1 MMVLAQENATPKKV
15 AVYVAS
21 NEENVD
27 NTTKSIVGSEIV
39 RAIVKTKK
47 YQAVERTADFLK
59 QIGKEQG
66 YQRSGNVDD
75 GQISALGKQFGV
87 NFVCVADV
95 MPFGD
100 KIYIQARLIDV
111 ETATVL
117 EFARETS
124 SSSDMDQIIA
134 ASEKVAFAIV
144 GFGGSSSS
152 YSSPSQTSR
161 TSAGQG
167 KVIEIEAHDLVNS
180 NEESA
185 PSSVKDNLATS
196 PSSKV
201 GPNVRGYNVF
211 AFGVG
216 KSWPLYSYSSKYNG
230 TTVEYRIIYKSQKE
244 MPEFKY
250 LGTTPFAYCT
260 ENDFGNIAMVL
271 SIYRHVIKDTKTFVV
286 ENADDVACV
295 EFRLS
300 KDGYETVV
308 VQPSIDGLTHYNNT
322 SVVFSSNAPVM
333 YINLKKLKP
342 LK

>member
-1 MMVLAQENATPKKV
+1 MKRILFIMLMCLPMVAVAQENATPKKV

-21 NEENVD
+21 NDENVN
-27 NTTKSIVGSEIV
+27 NTTKGIVGSEIV

-124 SSSDMDQIIA
+124 SSSNIDQIIA
-134 ASEKVAFAIV
+134 ASEKVAFALV

-152 YSSPSQTSR
+152 YSTSSR
-161 TSAGQG
+161 PSAGQG
-167 KVIEIEAHDLVNS
+167 NVLEHEANALDNS

-185 PSSVKDNLATS
+185 PASVKDNLLTS
-196 PSSKV
+196 PSSNV
-201 GPNVRGYNVF
+201 GPNARKYNVF

-216 KSWPLYSYSSKYNG
+216 KSWPFYSYSSKYNG

-250 LGTTPFAYCT
+250 LGTTPFVYCT
-260 ENDFGNIAMVL
+260 ENDFGNMQ
-271 SIYRHVIKDTKTFVV
+271 
-286 ENADDVACV
+286 CC
-295 EFRLS
+295 
-300 KDGYETVV
+300 
-308 VQPSIDGLTHYNNT
+308 
-322 SVVFSSNAPVM
+322 
-333 YINLKKLKP
+333 
-342 LK
+342 